1 MIHGRGYSRGESVRV
16 LHPSTVTTRYG
27 SGLSFDPPES
37 DITVPRAAVVPR
49 MSTESQT
56 ADRAPVV
63 IGHMVVLP
71 RGTVISPQDRVV
83 VRGITYSVDGEIS
96 DYRHP
101 TTGSTPGLV
110 VNLKAVAG

>member
-1 MIHGRGYSRGESVRV
+1 MIHGRGYARGETVV
-16 LHPSTVTTRYG
+16 VHHPRTVTTRYG
-27 SGLSFDPPES
+27 TDLSFDPPES
-37 DITVPRAAVVPR
+37 EVPVRRVAVVPR
-49 MSTESQT
+49 MSTETHT
-56 ADRAPVV
+56 ADRATVV

-71 RGTVISPQDRVV
+71 RGTVIGPQDRVV